1 MYTPSNTHTHTH
13 THIHTPFRYDY
24 AVRVNT
30 ELMKVGA
37 RGTSLLMA
45 SGDFGTGLGLSRDLF
60 WPEFPADSPW
70 VTAVGG
76 TQVRMIQL
84 RGIPFRTFCG
94 R

>member
-13 THIHTPFRYDY
+13 THTYTHPHTHTPVRYDY

-45 SGDFGTGLGLSRDLF
+45 SGDYGTGNGLGRNQF

-76 TQVRMIQL
+76 TQVR
-84 RGIPFRTFCG
+84 RE
-94 R
+94 